1 MSRRLV
7 DTPAPQ
13 VADDT
18 VVTAA
23 ARRVTNVLGGLGGGV
38 GTLLVVAAIWGW
50 CGRRERACLTCVA
63 LCTQLATVMAC
74 PEVFPL
80 LCVSR

>member
-1 MSRRLV
+1 M
-7 DTPAPQ
+7 
-13 VADDT
+13 
-18 VVTAA
+18 
-23 ARRVTNVLGGLGGGV
+23 
-38 GTLLVVAAIWGW
+38 LVVAAIWGW